1 LPHETIN
8 SMNTTTNSFRSRNN
22 IIAGVLLVAAAAVIA
37 LGTAGA
43 GHAETVD
50 PAPIRGAAATVH
62 TAPGLPRTRSVGC
75 KSPWHSTPAQRQR
88 CRRDR

>member
-8 SMNTTTNSFRSRNN
+8 SMNTTTNS
-22 IIAGVLLVAAAAVIA
+22 VLLAAAAAVIA

-50 PAPIRGAAATVH
+50 PAPIRGAATTVH

-75 KSPWHSTPAQRQR
+75 KSPWHSTPAQRHR